1 MQNNPDQR
9 CMFSTEIFRGQRYF
23 GNKTSPQGSHPL
35 TQQMPQPAERELLKC
50 YRTALRTYIEA
61 NASLEGLTGHEFTEA
76 YRRAEEARAEFEK
89 ARKEMLVFRAKAGG
103 A

>member
-1 MQNNPDQR
+1 
-9 CMFSTEIFRGQRYF
+9 
-23 GNKTSPQGSHPL
+23 
-35 TQQMPQPAERELLKC
+35 MPQPATRELLKR
-50 YRTALRTYIEA
+50 YRAALRTYIEA

-89 ARKEMLVFRAKAGG
+89 ARKEMLVFRAKAAG